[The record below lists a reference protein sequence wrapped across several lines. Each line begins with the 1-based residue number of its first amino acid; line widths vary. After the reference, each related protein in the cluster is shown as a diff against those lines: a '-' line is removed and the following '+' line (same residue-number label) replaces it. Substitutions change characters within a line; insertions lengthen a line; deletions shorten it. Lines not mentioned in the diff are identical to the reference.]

1 MSSVS
6 CNQTNVQQPQHI
18 FPTTIATPGKMPKYP
33 HIQPHP
39 IAEDGKN
46 RKVTRSQPY
55 NADQSQHS
63 VMRRNARERNRVKQ
77 VNNSFARLRQH
88 IPQTIIADLTK
99 GGGRGPQKK
108 ISKVDTLRIA
118 VEYIR
123 RLEDLLDDLNG
134 GVSSSNE
141 QYDLQTN
148 NSNCDTAS
156 NSSFSSSSSSS
167 SASSTYNAASQTTP
181 VYYTPQ
187 STSPLPSL
195 MDVNLAGHLNPYS
208 SSTTLLSPVSMN
220 SYSPQHN
227 AGYENNGCHS
237 PTSSFNSSNLS
248 YEAVAASFEQQQQS
262 LADLPTQQQQ
272 QHHPHHQQQQQ
283 PHHHQ
288 ISADAATLAFV
299 TNIQLKFE
307 PYDNFTLD
315 EEDCTPDDE
324 EILDYISLWQ
334 EQ

>member
-1 MSSVS
+1 MSSVT
-6 CNQTNVQQPQHI
+6 CNQSTNAQHL
-18 FPTTIATPGKMPKYP
+18 FPTTILTSGKMLKYP

-39 IAEDGKN
+39 IAEDGKS
-46 RKVTRSQPY
+46 RKVSRPQPY

-63 VMRRNARERNRVKQ
+63 VLRRNARERNRVKQ

-134 GVSSSNE
+134 GVSLT
-141 QYDLQTN
+141 QQFDVQN
-148 NSNCDTAS
+148 NSSNCDTAS
-156 NSSFSSSSSSS
+156 NSSFSSSGSSSS
-167 SASSTYNAASQTTP
+167 STASTYNAPTTP
-181 VYYTPQ
+181 VYYTQ

-195 MDVNLAGHLNPYS
+195 MDVNLQSGHLNPYG

-227 AGYENNGCHS
+227 TAYDGCQS
-237 PTSSFNSSNLS
+237 PTSSFNSSLS
-248 YEAVAASFEQQQQS
+248 YETGNFEAQP
-262 LADLPTQQQQ
+262 LPEISTQNQQ
-272 QHHPHHQQQQQ
+272 QH
-283 PHHHQ
+283 
-288 ISADAATLAFV
+288 INSANAVAIPAHFDG
-299 TNIQLKFE
+299 NIQLKFE
-307 PYDNFTLD
+307 PYDNFNLD

>member
-6 CNQTNVQQPQHI
+6 CNQTNAQQQQHI
-18 FPTTIATPGKMPKYP
+18 FPTTIVTPGKMPKYP

-63 VMRRNARERNRVKQ
+63 VLRRNARERNRVKQ

-134 GVSSSNE
+134 GVSSSGSQ
-141 QYDLQTN
+141 QYDMQTN
-148 NSNCDTAS
+148 SSNCDTAS

-167 SASSTYNAASQTTP
+167 YNTTASNQTP

-227 AGYENNGCHS
+227 TAGYENNGCHS
-237 PTSSFNSSNLS
+237 PTSSFNSSNIS
-248 YEAVAASFEQQQQS
+248 YETVAASFEPQQS
-262 LADLPTQQQQ
+262 LVDLTAHQ
-272 QHHPHHQQQQQ
+272 QHQLHQQQQ
-283 PHHHQ
+283 
-288 ISADAATLAFV
+288 ISATETTNLAFDG
-299 TNIQLKFE
+299 NIQLKFE